1 VALWRTGG
9 YASGRDHAGGSRRC
23 IDHSQ
28 NWDAYKKYFD
38 PEGNATLHFPVFAG
52 TGNHD
57 LSDSTAQQ
65 FSYLERAHI
74 QQNKQRPAPLNLGPK
89 GYHYS
94 WDWSGIHFVC
104 LNIFPGTEAR
114 PVYGNPAPWN
124 DPKNALAF
132 LKRDLAEE
140 VGQSDRPVIL
150 SWHYGLRVWGLEK
163 WWTEEDLA
171 TLKSALAGY
180 DVVLILHG
188 QEHRCERYE
197 WAGYDI
203 VMGPAPYSPG
213 EGPDAEST
221 PKGFLVLRA
230 TPDSLQMAHHGPRGW
245 EDTWAK
251 PLEAKTSPAQE
262 ITAAGPRPGR

>member
-1 VALWRTGG
+1 
-9 YASGRDHAGGSRRC
+9 
-23 IDHSQ
+23 
-28 NWDAYKKYFD
+28 
-38 PEGNATLHFPVFAG
+38 
-52 TGNHD
+52 
-57 LSDSTAQQ
+57 
-65 FSYLERAHI
+65 
-74 QQNKQRPAPLNLGPK
+74 
-89 GYHYS
+89 
-94 WDWSGIHFVC
+94 
-104 LNIFPGTEAR
+104 
-114 PVYGNPAPWN
+114 VYGNPAPWN
-124 DPKNALAF
+124 DPKNALTF
-132 LKRDLAEE
+132 LRRDLAEE

-150 SWHYGLRVWGLEK
+150 FWHYGLRVWGLEK